1 MPDHTLLLVDDE
13 PNVLGALKRVF
24 RREPY
29 LLLTACGGEEA
40 LALLEKEP
48 VSLILSDQRMP
59 KMGGLELLKRAKK
72 QWPDTIR
79 IMLTGYTDI
88 QMAMPTI
95 DEVGV
100 YRFLLKPWNDDDVRM
115 TVERALHQWD
125 LTSENR
131 NLHTLIRKQG
141 GELKLWKER
150 FEEKIR
156 ERTEH
161 LEQKVKELE
170 RPPGCTVG

>member
-1 MPDHTLLLVDDE
+1 M
-13 PNVLGALKRVF
+13 
-24 RREPY
+24 
-29 LLLTACGGEEA
+29 
-40 LALLEKEP
+40 ALLEKEP

-170 RPPGCTVG
+170 RPPGCTV

>member
-29 LLLTACGGEEA
+29 ALLTASGGKEA
-40 LALLEKEP
+40 LALLGKKP
-48 VSLILSDQRMP
+48 ISLILSDQRMP
-59 KMGGLELLKRAKK
+59 KMTGLELLKRAKK

-88 QMAMPTI
+88 QTAMATI
-95 DEVGV
+95 DQVGV

-131 NLHTLIRKQG
+131 ILHALIRKQDA
-141 GELKLWKER
+141 ELKLWNEG
-150 FEEKIR
+150 FEEKVR
-156 ERTEH
+156 AHTEH
-161 LEQKVKELE
+161 LERMVKELE
-170 RPPGCTVG
+170 RPFGCTV